1 MSIQVYCVTC
11 GKRGERSDFVE
22 RERAERKHGPAFDWY
37 CKSCLHASEKKKE
50 NVVAAQATSVQG
62 E

>member
-1 MSIQVYCVTC
+1 MNIQVYCVTC

-22 RERAERKHGPAFDWY
+22 KERAERKHGPAFDWY
-37 CKSCLHASEKKKE
+37 CKPCSDANDKKKE
-50 NVVAAQATSVQG
+50 SAAAVQATSVQG